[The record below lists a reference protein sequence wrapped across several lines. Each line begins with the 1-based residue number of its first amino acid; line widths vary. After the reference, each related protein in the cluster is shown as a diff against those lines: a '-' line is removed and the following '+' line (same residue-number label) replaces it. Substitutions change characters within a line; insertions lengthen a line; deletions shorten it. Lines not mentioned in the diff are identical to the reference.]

1 MTATTRS
8 ASRQTTPVAPE
19 ELKNGA
25 SSKSDKQASPA
36 STGSSQDGDDSRER
50 PVRRKLKRASIAGP
64 GPASKHATILER
76 KDATIEEE
84 PAKNGGDEQA
94 SDANAKVGESRGR
107 VQRKRSFD
115 ETGEDDAQG
124 ILARNASKHIRKRSR
139 DLSESREDIEG
150 LKEDPSIKTPETADS
165 STTSSNDLKT
175 TSSKAEVLGNST
187 PEMVKASTLDTAVPP
202 VTSTSTHQ
210 EPSLSTPVTA
220 TAPSKPAQ
228 VSTSP
233 GSKRTRDQVEKDDE
247 SAVEAKANGPAV
259 VANGPASA
267 PADVV
272 PEPKTSKPLQDI
284 SKSEDEKLT
293 EVATPKVA
301 SRPSA

>member
-8 ASRQTTPVAPE
+8 ASRQTTPVASE

-25 SSKSDKQASPA
+25 SSKPDKQASPA
-36 STGSSQDGDDSRER
+36 STESSQDGDDSRER

-76 KDATIEEE
+76 KDATVEEE
-84 PAKNGGDEQA
+84 PVKNGGDDHA

-124 ILARNASKHIRKRSR
+124 ILARNASKHVRKRSR
-139 DLSESREDIEG
+139 ELSESTEDIKG
-150 LKEDPSIKTPETADS
+150 LKEDPSIKIYETTDS
-165 STTSSNDLKT
+165 STTGLNDPKT
-175 TSSKAEVLGNST
+175 TSSKAEVLGNS
-187 PEMVKASTLDTAVPP
+187 PETVQASTLDTAVPP
-202 VTSTSTHQ
+202 VTSSLTYQ
-210 EPSLSTPVTA
+210 EPSVSSPVTA
-220 TAPSKPAQ
+220 PALSKTAE

-233 GSKRTRDQVEKDDE
+233 GSKRTRAQVEKDDE
-247 SAVEAKANGPAV
+247 SAVEPKANGPAIV
-259 VANGPASA
+259 TNGPASA
-267 PADVV
+267 PADDI
-272 PEPKTSKPLQDI
+272 PELKTNKPVQDT
-284 SKSEDEKLT
+284 SKSEDEKPT
-293 EVATPKVA
+293 EVAKPKVA